1 MTQDLPTMILLLT
14 TMILLLTSGAGISV
28 FVPLQQCNLTPTKIT
43 EYINTGVVVFNQG
56 YGQCFENTGAIKNVP
71 ERYGN
76 WRL

>member
-43 EYINTGVVVFNQG
+43 EYIFLTFIRLIDSSQ
-56 YGQCFENTGAIKNVP
+56 YSAQENCHLNCT
-71 ERYGN
+71 R
-76 WRL
+76 R